1 MEVLRL
7 KCMQTRKY
15 LLIAI
20 LIVAAFLRLWKLGSI
35 PPSLTPD
42 EASLGYNAYS
52 VLKTGR
58 DEYGKLLPIIFKSFG
73 DYKPGLYVY
82 LTVPSVAVFGLT
94 EFATRL
100 PSALAGILSVYLIYL
115 IVQSLFT
122 DHRSLSTVAVAV
134 AATNPWLIY
143 FSRGAWEVNVSLTL
157 TLAGIFFFLKFLEK
171 EKYIFLSVISFAL
184 TLICYQGA
192 KLATGI
198 VVLLLITVY
207 FKKVIKLKPKK
218 IIISVILGLLISSP
232 IILSLVNG
240 QSGRLEVFSVFSY
253 RRPAEYLKAILDQG
267 NEKVGDLSYYLFHSE
282 VLNFKRG
289 ILGRYFNHFSGR
301 FLFFEGDW
309 SNPRHSAPNS
319 GMLLLSDIVLLLV
332 GVYSLVRSRLNK
344 EHWFIILWLLLA
356 PLPSI
361 LSRDQVHAV
370 RSMNMVIPLI
380 VVLSFGL
387 NQILETM
394 NKNKFKM
401 FLYAGGGIIYL
412 IGFLYFFD
420 SYFVHLPKH
429 DSQLWEYGYKQVVQ
443 TVTKIQQNYKTIKVQ
458 QSFAQPYIYFLFYEK
473 YDPAK
478 YQKNARLTVADSA
491 LDVGYVTQIDN
502 IKFVPIDWSVNRGE
516 SGTLFVADSIR
527 IPPEDSK
534 DENLF
539 KVISEIK
546 YLNGRDMAFRVV
558 EVK

>member
-82 LTVPSVAVFGLT
+82 LTIPSILVLGLN
-94 EFATRL
+94 EFAVRL
-100 PSALAGILSVYLIYL
+100 PSALFGTISVWLIYL
-115 IVQSLFT
+115 IVKRLFQKENLALI
-122 DHRSLSTVAVAV
+122 SSFIAAV
-134 AATNPWLIY
+134 TPWLIY

-192 KLATGI
+192 KLSTGI
-198 VVLLLITVY
+198 VVLLLIAVY
-207 FKKVIKLKPKK
+207 FKKTIKINPKK
-218 IIISVILGLLISSP
+218 LFIAAILGLLITLP
-232 IILSLVNG
+232 ILLSFARG
-240 QSGRLEVFSVFSY
+240 QAGRLEVFSVFSY
-253 RRPAEYLKAILDQG
+253 RRPAEYLKAFLDEG
-267 NEKVGDLSYYLFHSE
+267 NEKIGDLSYYLFHSE

-319 GMLLLSDIVLLLV
+319 GVLLLTDIVLLLA
-332 GVYSLVRSRLNK
+332 GIYSLVRSKLNK

-361 LSRDQVHAV
+361 LSRDQVHAI

-387 NQILETM
+387 NQILKTM
-394 NKNKFKM
+394 NKNKFRM

-412 IGFLYFFD
+412 IGLLYFFD
-420 SYFVHLPKH
+420 SYFVHLSKH
-429 DSQLWEYGYKQVVQ
+429 DSQLWEYGYKQIVQ
-443 TVTKIQQNYKTIKVQ
+443 IVTPIQQNYKTIKVQ
-458 QSFAQPYIYFLFYEK
+458 QSFAQPYIYFLFYQK

-478 YQKNARLTVADSA
+478 YQRNAKLVVADST
-491 LDVGYVTQIDN
+491 LDVGYVTEIDN
-502 IKFVPIDWSVNRGE
+502 IKFVPIDWSINRGE
-516 SGTLFVADSIR
+516 KGTLFVADSIR

>member
-1 MEVLRL
+1 M
-7 KCMQTRKY
+7 KIKKY

-20 LIVAAFLRLWKLGSI
+20 LIFAAFLRLWKLGSI

-58 DEYGKLLPIIFKSFG
+58 DEYGKLFPIIFKSFG
-73 DYKPGLYVY
+73 DYKPGFYVY
-82 LTVPSVAVFGLT
+82 LTIPSILAFGLN
-94 EFATRL
+94 EFAVRL
-100 PSALAGILSVYLIYL
+100 PSALFGIISVWLIYL
-115 IVQSLFT
+115 IVKRLFQKENLALI
-122 DHRSLSTVAVAV
+122 SSFIAAV
-134 AATNPWLIY
+134 TPWLIY

-171 EKYIFLSVISFAL
+171 EKYIYLSVISFAL
-184 TLICYQGA
+184 TLVCYQGA

-198 VVLLLITVY
+198 VVLLLITLY
-207 FKKVIKLKPKK
+207 FRRVIKIEPKK

-232 IILSLVNG
+232 ILLSLVNG
-240 QSGRLEVFSVFSY
+240 QAGRLEVFSVFSY
-253 RRPAEYLKAILDQG
+253 RRPADYLQAFLNEG
-267 NEKVGDLSYYLFHSE
+267 NEKVGDISYYLFHSE
-282 VLNFKRG
+282 VMNFKRG

-319 GMLLLSDIVLLLV
+319 GMLLITDLILLLA
-332 GVYSLVRSRLNK
+332 GVYALIRSKLSK
-344 EHWFIILWLLLA
+344 EHWFVILWLLLA

-361 LSRDQVHAV
+361 LSRDQVHAI
-370 RSMNMVIPLI
+370 RSMNMAIPLI
-380 VVLSFGL
+380 IVLAFGL
-387 NQILETM
+387 NRISEIISR
-394 NKNKFKM
+394 NKFKTIL
-401 FLYAGGGIIYL
+401 FLGGGIVYL
-412 IGFLYFFD
+412 IGLLYFFD

-443 TVTKIQQNYKTIKVQ
+443 TITPIQQKYKTIKVQ
-458 QSFAQPYIYFLFYEK
+458 QSFAQPYIYFLFYQK

-478 YQKNARLTVADSA
+478 YQKNAKLTVADSA
-491 LDVGYVTQIDN
+491 LDVGYITQIDN
-502 IKFVPIDWSVNRGE
+502 IKFVPIDWSINRGE
-516 SGTLFVADSIR
+516 KGTLFVADPIR

-546 YLNGRDMAFRVV
+546 YLNGRDMAFRIV

>member
-1 MEVLRL
+1 M
-7 KCMQTRKY
+7 KNNTKISDIYKKY
-15 LLIAI
+15 LLITI
-20 LIVAAFLRLWKLGSI
+20 LIIAAFLRLWKLGSV

-58 DEYGKLLPIIFKSFG
+58 DEYGKLPPIIFKSFG

-82 LTVPSVAVFGLT
+82 LTIPSIFVFGLN
-94 EFATRL
+94 EFAVRL
-100 PSALAGILSVYLIYL
+100 PSALFGIISVWLIFL
-115 IVQSLFT
+115 IVKRLFQKENLALI
-122 DHRSLSTVAVAV
+122 SSFIAAV
-134 AATNPWLIY
+134 TSWLIY

-171 EKYIFLSVISFAL
+171 EKHIYLSVVFFAL

-192 KLATGI
+192 KLATVI
-198 VVLLLITVY
+198 VILPLIAIY
-207 FKKVIKLKPKK
+207 FRKVIKLGIKK
-218 IIISVILGLLISSP
+218 IVVVVILGLLISSP
-232 IILSLVNG
+232 ILLSLVNG
-240 QSGRLEVFSVFSY
+240 QTGRLEVFSVFSY
-253 RRPAEYLKAILDQG
+253 RRPAEYLRAFLDEG
-267 NEKVGDLSYYLFHSE
+267 NEKVGDISYYLFHSE
-282 VLNFKRG
+282 ILNFKRG

-319 GMLLLSDIVLLLV
+319 GMLILSDIILLLT
-332 GVYSLVRSRLNK
+332 GVYSLVRSRLSK
-344 EHWFIILWLLLA
+344 EHWFIILWLFLV

-370 RSMNMVIPLI
+370 RSINMSIPLVI
-380 VVLSFGL
+380 ILSFGL
-387 NQILETM
+387 NQILEVV
-394 NKNKFKM
+394 KNSKFKTV
-401 FLYAGGGIIYL
+401 LSLGGGIIYL
-412 IGFLYFFD
+412 IGLLYFFD
-420 SYFVHLPKH
+420 SYFVHLAKH
-429 DSQLWEYGYKQVVQ
+429 NSQLWEYGYREVVQ
-443 TVTKIQQNYKTIKVQ
+443 KVSKIQQNYKTIKVQ

-478 YQKNARLTVADSA
+478 YQKNAKLTVADSA
-491 LDVGYVTQIDN
+491 LDVGYITQIDN

-516 SGTLFVADSIR
+516 KGTLFVADPIR

-534 DENLF
+534 DGNLF

-546 YLNGRDMAFRVV
+546 YLNGRDMAFRII
-558 EVK
+558 EVR